1 MESYTS
7 HEEFHVLLGRLMDR
21 LDILEDKIDR
31 LIRRQNCLN
40 GDDLLDTQD
49 LCLFLKVSKRSLQ
62 RYRRNGVLPFHHLEG
77 KVYYKLTDIHEFIRK
92 SFQPARTSAKKGKGS
107 KSTPHE

>member
-1 MESYTS
+1 MERYTT
-7 HEEFHVLLGRLMDR
+7 HEEFKVLLDRLMDR
-21 LDILEDKIDR
+21 FDILEEKIDR
-31 LIRRQNCLN
+31 FIRRQNCLN

-92 SFQPARTSAKKGKGS
+92 SFQPARASAKKRNRS
-107 KSTPHE
+107 KNKPS